1 VSMSSTP
8 HPETLGKYRIL
19 EVIGAGAMGIVFKAH
34 DPGIDR
40 IVAVKTI
47 RKELLA
53 TQVAA
58 EMVARFRQEAVAAGR
73 LSHPGIVAVYDYGE
87 AGDTAYIVMEYAPGT
102 SLSEFVRSRG
112 LLNLPEVG
120 AVMYQLLDA
129 LAYAHSLGII
139 HRDLKPDNLLV
150 IPQGRI
156 KISDFGVARIPT
168 SRVTQAGTP
177 VGTPSY
183 MAPEFYLGAAYDH
196 RADLFSAGV
205 VVYELLTGALP
216 FEAETLAA
224 LGYQICHTPHVAPS
238 RRRPEL
244 PPILDDVVA
253 RALAKNPAQRYE
265 DAYAFLRDLAGT
277 GVLGEPPSPGSVAAS
292 AQARLVSSSDAFA
305 RTVAASPASVPGRI
319 AESDIEDAT
328 RALAVHVGPIARVLV
343 KRALVSSSSRADLY
357 ARLAEHIGDP
367 ELRRR
372 WLQQFGVG

>member
-1 VSMSSTP
+1 MRST
-8 HPETLGKYRIL
+8 HPEALGKYRIL

-47 RKELLA
+47 HKELLA

-58 EMVARFRQEAVAAGR
+58 EVVARFRQEAVAAGR

-87 AGDTAYIVMEYAPGT
+87 AGDTAYIVMEYAPGKP
-102 SLSEFVRSRG
+102 LSEYVRSRG

-120 AVMYQLLDA
+120 LVMFQLLDA

-205 VVYELLTGALP
+205 VLYELLTGALP

-224 LGYQICHTPHVAPS
+224 LGYQICHTSHVAPS

-244 PPILDDVVA
+244 PPTLDGVVA
-253 RALAKNPAQRYE
+253 RALSKNPAQRHQ
-265 DAYAFLRDLAGT
+265 DAHAFLRDLAGA
-277 GVLGEPPSPGSVAAS
+277 GVLGEPPGSSVTPS
-292 AQARLVSSSDAFA
+292 AQPRLVSSSDAFA
-305 RTVAASPASVPGRI
+305 RTVAAGAAERI
-319 AESDIEDAT
+319 AESDVEDAT

-343 KRALVSSSSRADLY
+343 KRALVSSSSREDLY

>member
-1 VSMSSTP
+1 
-8 HPETLGKYRIL
+8 
-19 EVIGAGAMGIVFKAH
+19 
-34 DPGIDR
+34 
-40 IVAVKTI
+40 
-47 RKELLA
+47 
-53 TQVAA
+53 
-58 EMVARFRQEAVAAGR
+58 
-73 LSHPGIVAVYDYGE
+73 
-87 AGDTAYIVMEYAPGT
+87 MEYAPGMP
-102 SLSEFVRSRG
+102 LSEYVRSRG

-120 AVMYQLLDA
+120 MVMYQLLDA

-205 VVYELLTGALP
+205 VLYELLTGALP

-224 LGYQICHTPHVAPS
+224 LAYQICHTPHVAPS
-238 RRRPEL
+238 RRRPES
-244 PPILDDVVA
+244 PPTLDDVVA
-253 RALAKNPAQRYE
+253 RALAKNPAQRHE
-265 DAYAFLRDLAGT
+265 DANAFLRDLAGT
-277 GVLGEPPSPGSVAAS
+277 GVLGEPTSPGSSATPS
-292 AQARLVSSSDAFA
+292 AQPRLVSSSDAFA
-305 RTVAASPASVPGRI
+305 RTVAASVGGRI

-343 KRALVSSSSRADLY
+343 KRALASSLRKEDLY